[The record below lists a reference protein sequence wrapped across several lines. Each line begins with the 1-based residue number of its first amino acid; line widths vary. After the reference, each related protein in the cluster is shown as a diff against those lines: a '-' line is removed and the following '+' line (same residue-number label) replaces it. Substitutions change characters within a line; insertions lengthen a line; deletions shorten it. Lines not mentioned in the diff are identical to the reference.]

1 MGNRSSRS
9 STVASFDPDAY
20 EGTWY
25 EIARYPNHFQSNCV
39 KSQACYH
46 WDPEKKTMKVCNR
59 CVTKDGKVI
68 KIVGYATATK
78 GAGPGEL
85 EVTFPGAKDS
95 SPGDYWVYWTDYENL
110 AIVGNRNKTQVWIL
124 SRTESIS
131 SAQFDL
137 VKLSVQGL
145 GFNTSRLL
153 VTQNAVRTHKPK
165 AQDKTHPV
173 KHGAHEKEEEILFY
187 DNDIPDN
194 PQPKESPNHHK
205 KHTDSSA
212 DAKFW
217 GITDRPSKKH
227 GDYKNKDRYDSVFSR

>member
-1 MGNRSSRS
+1 MGNKVSKS

-25 EIARYPNHFQSNCV
+25 EIARYPNHFQSDCV

-46 WDPEKKTMKVCNR
+46 WDPAKKTMKVCNR

-78 GAGPGEL
+78 GVRSGEL
-85 EVTFPGAKDS
+85 EVTFPDVKGSA
-95 SPGDYWVYWTDYENL
+95 PGTSKGRESDYWVYWTDYENL

-137 VKLSVQGL
+137 VKLSVRGL
-145 GFNTSRLL
+145 GFDTSRLL
-153 VTQNAVRTHKPK
+153 VTQNAVRTHAPK
-165 AQDKTHPV
+165 
-173 KHGAHEKEEEILFY
+173 KHQKKEEKKEEEILFY
-187 DNDIPDN
+187 DNDLPEVG
-194 PQPKESPNHHK
+194 ESPKPDK
-205 KHTDSSA
+205 KRTDSSA
-212 DAKFW
+212 DAEFW

-227 GDYKNKDRYDSVFSR
+227 GNYKNKDRYNSVFSR